1 MSYSKFL
8 HKNIY
13 RIKTGQPFLM
23 CDQTSSGF
31 PLKCVE
37 KYLEDKVYPYY
48 TNTHSN
54 NKLGM
59 MMANF
64 VEDSKKQILKTV
76 NGNEQYKIIFTGS
89 GASGAINHLV
99 HLIKPTLE
107 NSVVFISL
115 YEHYSNYL
123 PWYHNAKEINIL
135 DIDPDGLINIH
146 KLETQLKKYNSQGIN
161 IFVSVSACS
170 NVTGV
175 LQNVD
180 TLSKLCKKF
189 NAKIFFDYAA
199 SAPYVPI
206 NITLADAIFI
216 SPHKFPGSQS
226 SPGILIVNKDLVS
239 NEIPYCPGGG
249 TVKFLDKL
257 SGPIYSSNIE
267 TKETGG
273 TPNIIGIIKTGIAF
287 KIKDKFSK
295 QIFNHELKL
304 TKIFQKYLVST
315 QKKYTNLKILNPIHN
330 INRLPIFAIQIY
342 DTHSNEENNME
353 NNNIGNNIGSTPQPF
368 HYNFIVALLSDIF
381 NITTRGGISC
391 SGIFADKLLD
401 INTSDKLHIK
411 NNIINNQGT
420 PGNFGWVRITLN
432 SIHTKKNLIFIIKA
446 IKYLCKNAH
455 KYKNHYVYIPE
466 KNIYKQIKKIENI
479 PE

>member
-8 HKNIY
+8 YKNIY
-13 RIKTGQPFLM
+13 HIKTGKKFLM

-37 KYLEDKVYPYY
+37 TYLQDKVYPFY

-54 NKLGM
+54 NKLGI
-59 MMANF
+59 MMADF
-64 VEDSKKQILKTV
+64 IQDSKIQILKSIHA
-76 NGNEQYKIIFTGS
+76 NDQHNIIFTGS

-99 HLIKPTLE
+99 HLIKPKLE
-107 NSVVFISL
+107 NAVVFISI

-123 PWYHNAKEINIL
+123 PWYHNAKHLVIL
-135 DIDPDGLINIH
+135 DTDSNGLIDQN
-146 KLETQLKKYNSQGIN
+146 KLKIQLTKYNSQGID
-161 IFVSVSACS
+161 IFVSLSACS

-175 LQNVD
+175 IQD
-180 TLSKLCKKF
+180 TKILSQLCKKF
-189 NAKIFFDYAA
+189 NAKVFFDYAA

-206 NITLADAIFI
+206 DMTIADAIFI
-216 SPHKFPGSQS
+216 SPHKFPGAQS
-226 SPGILIVNKDLVS
+226 TPGILVINKDLVC

-249 TVKFLDKL
+249 TIRFLDKS

-273 TPNIIGIIKTGIAF
+273 TPNILGIIKCGLAF

-295 QIFNHELKL
+295 QILKHELEL
-304 TKIFQKYLVST
+304 TQIFQKYLLKI
-315 QKKYTNLKILNPIHN
+315 QKKYPNLKILNPIDN
-330 INRLPIFAIQIY
+330 INRLPIFAIQI
-342 DTHSNEENNME
+342 ENTLTNA
-353 NNNIGNNIGSTPQPF
+353 PF

-391 SGIFADKLLD
+391 SGIFADKLLN
-401 INTSDKLHIK
+401 INTTNKLVIK
-411 NNIINNQGT
+411 NNIINNNGT
-420 PGNFGWVRITLN
+420 PGNFGWIRITLN
-432 SIHTKKNLIFIIKA
+432 SIHTKKDLIFITKS

-455 KYKNHYVYIPE
+455 KYITNYTYIPE
-466 KNIYKQIKKIENI
+466 KNIYKQIKKISS
-479 PE
+479 